1 MSKRSTPDVFLFFRV
16 LLFAAAV
23 PFLLRLKPSR
33 VETLLEPRTPSS
45 ADGDRVEQITEYVEK
60 AIRAGR
66 PLVRPGC
73 LTRGVT
79 RYYFFRRNGLD
90 VTLFAGLQSSSQTL
104 VTSAGYD

>member
-16 LLFAAAV
+16 LLFAAAG
-23 PFLLRLKPSR
+23 PFLLRLKLSR

-66 PLVRPGC
+66 PPWCAR
-73 LTRGVT
+73 
-79 RYYFFRRNGLD
+79 D
-90 VTLFAGLQSSSQTL
+90 VSLEGSRDIIFFAGTVWTCPCSQVFNL
-104 VTSAGYD
+104 RHKLF

>member
-16 LLFAAAV
+16 FAAAV
-23 PFLLRLKPSR
+23 PFLLRLKLSR

-90 VTLFAGLQSSSQTL
+90 VSLFAGLQSSSQTL